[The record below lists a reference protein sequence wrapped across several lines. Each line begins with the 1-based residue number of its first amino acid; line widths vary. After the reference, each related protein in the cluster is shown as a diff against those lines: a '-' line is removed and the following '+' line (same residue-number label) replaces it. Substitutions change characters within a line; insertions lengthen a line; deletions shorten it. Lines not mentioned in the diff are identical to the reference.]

1 MENRPIPRTDFINL
15 MSRGEMIAAA
25 IYLPIHVIGLPL
37 ALGWLGTL
45 IPGLASMTNTELN
58 LLYYGVGMLYM
69 LILLRRFLRRSFDA
83 ALDAKGR
90 FLLSV
95 LGGYAVDIGLSFILS
110 AVLLVFGL
118 ELGMSPNNQAIMA
131 EAATDYRRLAV
142 MVVVMAPIVE
152 EPMFRGLLFG
162 CIRPRS
168 RALAHI
174 VSVLLFS
181 LYHVWQYAF
190 IGGDFTLLIYSL
202 LYMPVSAG
210 LCWAYDRSGSIWA
223 PMVMHGII
231 NALSLSVL
239 NSGVF

>member
-1 MENRPIPRTDFINL
+1 
-15 MSRGEMIAAA
+15 
-25 IYLPIHVIGLPL
+25 
-37 ALGWLGTL
+37 
-45 IPGLASMTNTELN
+45 
-58 LLYYGVGMLYM
+58 
-69 LILLRRFLRRSFDA
+69 
-83 ALDAKGR
+83 
-90 FLLSV
+90 
-95 LGGYAVDIGLSFILS
+95 
-110 AVLLVFGL
+110 
-118 ELGMSPNNQAIMA
+118 MA

-168 RALAHI
+168 RALAYI